1 MYKFVPK
8 LSNGVDKCVL
18 RASLTVVS
26 VVSALSPRL
35 AIAACDTNAGV
46 QGGIDCGPVSTK
58 TLPSAVGTVTN
69 TLLWVVGVASVIMLI
84 VGGLRYV
91 LSGGDPK
98 NTQAAKDTIL
108 YAVVG
113 IVVALLAYAIA
124 NFVLGQF

>member
-1 MYKFVPK
+1 MKVIT
-8 LSNGVDKCVL
+8 DKVIL
-18 RASLTVVS
+18 KTSLAIVSAASL
-26 VVSALSPRL
+26 LSPRL
-35 AIAACDTNAGV
+35 AIAACSTSQGV
-46 QGGIDCGPVSTK
+46 QGGIDCGPISTK
-58 TLPSAVGTVTN
+58 TLPTAVGTITN

>member
-1 MYKFVPK
+1 VKIIT
-8 LSNGVDKCVL
+8 DKVIL
-18 RASLTVVS
+18 KTSLAIVSAASL
-26 VVSALSPRL
+26 LSPRL
-35 AIAACDTNAGV
+35 AIAACDTGGGV
-46 QGGIDCGPVSTK
+46 RGGIDCGPVSTK
-58 TLPSAVGTVTN
+58 TLPTAVGTITN